1 MSLELE
7 KDLAEENDHLHELVS
22 ATRYF
27 KLILKSISWQ
37 VDEISDSLEKN
48 KREYS
53 GLSKSHKLLG
63 EKLEKFQKLS
73 DVRAKEEETERKQTA
88 EVLK

>member
-1 MSLELE
+1 M
-7 KDLAEENDHLHELVS
+7 
-22 ATRYF
+22 
-27 KLILKSISWQ
+27 
-37 VDEISDSLEKN
+37 DEISDSLEKN

-73 DVRAKEEETERKQTA
+73 NARAKEEETERELDNKIS
-88 EVLK
+88 EEIYNYKMGMYY